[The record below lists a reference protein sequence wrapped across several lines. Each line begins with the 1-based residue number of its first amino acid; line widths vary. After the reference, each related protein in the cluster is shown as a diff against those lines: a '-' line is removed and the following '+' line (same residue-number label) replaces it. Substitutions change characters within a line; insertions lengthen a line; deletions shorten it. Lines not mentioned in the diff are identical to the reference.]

1 MTANETTWP
10 SRVWPLWCGMFVG
23 GLLTWIASSALAPAQ
38 TQESVQ
44 RKEEGRAGRCQV
56 LILVGI
62 PGDEEHHRQF
72 RATVDVWQRWFHE
85 VLQVPAEQ
93 ILIRSLADPQAAETL
108 PALTRDGLTEVCRQ
122 LASQATADD
131 QLWVLTLGHGM
142 ARPKWAAF
150 HVSGLDITDEVL
162 ARELSVIPCR
172 QQVVWLTHAGSG
184 HWVRQMARPGRLVI
198 AATSDDENNETEFPH
213 ALATVF
219 SQYFPPTATVPKA
232 DPASSEAAAQTNA
245 NEVANDAANDAAN
258 EVASAVANEAA
269 SEASVN
275 GEGDEAARS
284 APEKALVAPSLPA
297 NLAELF
303 EATQRE
309 VAKRYASDRR
319 VATEHAQLDDNGD
332 GRGTEQLGSGRT
344 DDGELARQWLI
355 PVGPRASPPL
365 N

>member
-1 MTANETTWP
+1 MILCLQAAVGLRAEEPEANRTAVAP
-10 SRVWPLWCGMFVG
+10 SPRRW
-23 GLLTWIASSALAPAQ
+23 
-38 TQESVQ
+38 
-44 RKEEGRAGRCQV
+44 V
-56 LILVGI
+56 LILVGM

-72 RATVDVWQRWFHE
+72 RATVDVWQRWFRD

-93 ILIRSLADPQAAETL
+93 ILIRSLDDPQAAEAL

-122 LASQATADD
+122 LSSHATADD

-162 ARELSVIPCR
+162 AKELSAIPCR

-184 HWVRQMARPGRLVI
+184 YWLRRLARPDRLVI
-198 AATSDDENNETEFPH
+198 AATSDEENNETEFPH

-219 SQYFPPTATVPKA
+219 SQYFSPSATNPKA
-232 DPASSEAAAQTNA
+232 DPAKSETVVQTN
-245 NEVANDAANDAAN
+245 VND
-258 EVASAVANEAA
+258 VGNEAA
-269 SEASVN
+269 SEVASDVN
-275 GEGDEAARS
+275 VTSEGDEAAS
-284 APEKALVAPSLPA
+284 PAQEKTPVAPPLPA

-309 VAKRYASDRR
+309 VAKRYASDHR

-332 GRGTEQLGSGRT
+332 GRGTEQLASGRT
-344 DDGELARQWLI
+344 GDGELARQWLI
-355 PVGPRASPPL
+355 PVP
-365 N
+365 